1 MLHLSWISEAR
12 LFPFKLSYP
21 IFYEG
26 NCKIYRKIHIFWNM
40 ATSKLNMD
48 INCVKSTIFVIHS
61 LCALFSNVTKEYSH
75 FLFLWSVWAP
85 KLDEYMKNRHH
96 WQFGNLVW
104 LPKKVKNLFFKK
116 FRITIFKI
124 GDQLC
129 KFQPRIPRIY
139 PTEKYGWITN
149 IYPTKNWW

>member
-12 LFPFKLSYP
+12 LFPLKLSYP

-48 INCVKSTIFVIHS
+48 INCVKSTIFIIHS
-61 LCALFSNVTKEYSH
+61 LCTLFSNVKEYSH
-75 FLFLWSVWAP
+75 FLFLWSVYRLQNFMNIW
-85 KLDEYMKNRHH
+85 KIDTID
-96 WQFGNLVW
+96 NLVTFYGSQKRSKSI
-104 LPKKVKNLFFKK
+104 LQK

-129 KFQPRIPRIY
+129 KFQPRIPRIH

-149 IYPTKNWW
+149 VYPTKNWW